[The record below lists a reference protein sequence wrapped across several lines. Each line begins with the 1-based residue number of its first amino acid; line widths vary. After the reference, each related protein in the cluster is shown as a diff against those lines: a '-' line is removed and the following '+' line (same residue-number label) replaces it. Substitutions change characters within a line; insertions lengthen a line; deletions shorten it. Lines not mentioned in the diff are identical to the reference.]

1 MSNDHLVGIVA
12 RAHYAALMSMLTP
25 PGMGGKY
32 RITGNKHP
40 RMRRARRRGRLAVLV
55 VASVAVLGVGGWG
68 TLQLI
73 DVFTGGGKKASAAG
87 TGKDCA
93 PRTKA
98 SPKPSAK
105 ALPAPRTIK
114 VNVLNATT
122 RSGLAKKTA
131 DELKKRGFKIGDV
144 GNATKEYDKKVKG
157 AGVLLGPASALDTSL
172 PVLGTQ
178 LPGAERRA
186 EAAREGT
193 AVDLVIGDAFK
204 GLAKRADADR
214 ALTKMAE
221 PEPAPSSKKS
231 C

>member
-1 MSNDHLVGIVA
+1 
-12 RAHYAALMSMLTP
+12 MSMLTP

-32 RITGNKHP
+32 RITGNRYP
-40 RMRRARRRGRLAVLV
+40 RMRRPRRRGRLVAVG
-55 VASVAVLGVGGWG
+55 VASVVVLGVGGWG

-73 DVFTGGGKKASAAG
+73 DVFTGGGRKASAAG
-87 TGKDCA
+87 GGDCA
-93 PRTKA
+93 RTSKA
-98 SPKPSAK
+98 SPSPSARP
-105 ALPAPRTIK
+105 LPEPRTIT

-157 AGVLLGPASALDTSL
+157 TGLLLGPASALDTAL

-178 LPGAERRA
+178 LPGAERRT
-186 EAAREGT
+186 EAARKGT

-204 GLAKRADADR
+204 DLAKRPDADR
-214 ALTKMAE
+214 ALTRLAA
-221 PEPAPSSKKS
+221 PEPAPTTKKG